1 MWNLLKRQSN
11 GSDSGTDGRM
21 TSIRVYL
28 LAIVTSMGAFLFGYD
43 MAFIG
48 TSIELNS
55 FKKDFGLEHASKA
68 VEDAFSA
75 NIVSLLQAGC
85 FFGSLIS
92 APLSDRFG
100 RKLALG
106 LAGLIFCVGSTMQ
119 VATLGREA
127 VMFVGRFVGGLAV
140 GAASMLVPL
149 YTAECSPPHIRGRLV
164 GIFEIGVQVGMCVGF
179 WINYAVDQTMAPS
192 TSQWLTPFAIQ
203 FIPGGLLII
212 GLLFLPESPRW
223 TARVRGKRLARQTL
237 SYLRGVPQTHP
248 SVDSELN
255 DIIAQLEDERENNP
269 GKGLWVEIKELTHPG
284 IRDRLFLG
292 FMIMIF
298 CQMAGSNAINHYS
311 PRIFRSI
318 GLTGSKTTLIST
330 GLYGIVRLVAVCI
343 AMYWTVDRFGRTRML
358 MWGSALMAFCM
369 WFIGAFVKLH
379 ATTNH
384 ADVKGH
390 TSAGSYA
397 AAVFIFVYAFGFCFS
412 WAGVPWIICSEIY
425 PLRVRSLGMAICTA
439 THWLLNFVIAR
450 SFPYMIRNIKFGT
463 YFLFA
468 SFLTLAIPF
477 VWLMV
482 PETKGLKLEE
492 VDDVFKNRT
501 FWGRRK
507 RQLPRGD
514 PADPCSVDA
523 EKADTDSVGDVKS
536 TRVKEVER
544 IDTLKRYWL
553 NTLPD

>member
-1 MWNLLKRQSN
+1 MRNLLDRRPGGP
-11 GSDSGTDGRM
+11 GSGNAGKVLT
-21 TSIRVYL
+21 IRVYF

-48 TSIELNS
+48 TSIELHS
-55 FKKDFGLEHASKA
+55 FKKDFGLEHASKSA
-68 VEDAFSA
+68 EDAFAA

-100 RKLALG
+100 RKLALA
-106 LAGLIFCVGSTMQ
+106 LAGLTFCVGTAMQ
-119 VATLGREA
+119 VASLRREA
-127 VMFVGRFVGGLAV
+127 VMFVGRFVCGLAV

-149 YTAECSPPHIRGRLV
+149 YTAECSPPQIRGRLV
-164 GIFEIGVQVGMCVGF
+164 GIFEIGVQVGMCIGF

-203 FIPGGLLII
+203 FVPGGLLTI

-223 TARVRGKRLARQTL
+223 IARVRGQSLARQSL
-237 SYLRGVPQTHP
+237 SYLRGLPETHP
-248 SVDSELN
+248 SVESELN
-255 DIIAQLEDERENNP
+255 DIIAQLEDERANNP

-292 FMIMIF
+292 FMIMVF
-298 CQMAGSNAINHYS
+298 FQMAGSNAINHYS

-318 GLTGSKTTLIST
+318 GLTGSKTALIST
-330 GLYGIVRLVAVCI
+330 GLYGVVRLVAVCI
-343 AMYWTVDRFGRTRML
+343 AMYWIVDRFGRTRML
-358 MWGSALMAFCM
+358 IYGTALMAFCM

-379 ATTNH
+379 ATTHH
-384 ADVKGH
+384 ADADGH
-390 TSAGSYA
+390 ISAGSYA
-397 AAVFIFVYAFGFCFS
+397 TAVFIFVYAVGFCFS

-425 PLRVRSLGMAICTA
+425 PLRVRSRCVAICAA

-450 SFPYMIRNIKFGT
+450 SVPYMIRNIKYGT
-463 YFLFA
+463 YFFFA
-468 SFLTLAIPF
+468 SCLTLAIPF
-477 VWLMV
+477 VGLMV

-492 VDDVFKNRT
+492 VDNVFQHRT
-501 FWGRRK
+501 FWGRQK
-507 RQLPRGD
+507 PELPHRTH
-514 PADPCSVDA
+514 AIPCSVDA
-523 EKADTDSVGDVKS
+523 EKAETGKVEDVKGAG
-536 TRVKEVER
+536 VKEVER
-544 IDTLKRYWL
+544 TDTLEKYWL

>member
-1 MWNLLKRQSN
+1 
-11 GSDSGTDGRM
+11 
-21 TSIRVYL
+21 
-28 LAIVTSMGAFLFGYD
+28 MGAFLFGYD

-48 TSIELNS
+48 TSIELHS
-55 FKKDFGLEHASKA
+55 FKQEFGLEHASKS
-68 VEDAFSA
+68 VEDAFAA

-100 RKLALG
+100 RKLALA
-106 LAGLIFCVGSTMQ
+106 LAGLIFCVGTAMQ
-119 VATLGREA
+119 VASLGREA
-127 VMFVGRFVGGLAV
+127 VMFVGRFVCGLVSRTQLGLEKHICVNYTDCAMQAV

-149 YTAECSPPHIRGRLV
+149 YTAECSPPQIRGRLV
-164 GIFEIGVQVGMCVGF
+164 GIFEIGVQVGMCIGF

-203 FIPGGLLII
+203 FVPGGLLII

-223 TARVRGKRLARQTL
+223 IARVWGQNLAKQSL
-237 SYLRGVPQTHP
+237 SYLRGLPETHP
-248 SVDSELN
+248 SVESELN
-255 DIIAQLEDERENNP
+255 DIIAQLEDERANNP

-292 FMIMIF
+292 FMIMVF
-298 CQMAGSNAINHYS
+298 FQMAGSNAINHYS

-318 GLTGSKTTLIST
+318 GLTGSKTALIST
-330 GLYGIVRLVAVCI
+330 GLYGVVRLVAVCI
-343 AMYWTVDRFGRTRML
+343 AMYWIVDRFGRTRML
-358 MWGSALMAFCM
+358 IYGTALMAFCM

-379 ATTNH
+379 ATTHH
-384 ADVKGH
+384 ADADGH
-390 TSAGSYA
+390 ISVGSYA
-397 AAVFIFVYAFGFCFS
+397 TAVFIFVYAVGFCFS

-425 PLRVRSLGMAICTA
+425 PLRVRSLCVAICAA

-450 SFPYMIRNIKFGT
+450 SVPYMIRNIKYGT

-468 SFLTLAIPF
+468 SCLTLAIPF

-482 PETKGLKLEE
+482 PETKGLRLEE
-492 VDDVFKNRT
+492 VDNVFQNRT
-501 FWGRRK
+501 FWGRQKPQPPHRNHAISC
-507 RQLPRGD
+507 P
-514 PADPCSVDA
+514 VHA
-523 EKADTDSVGDVKS
+523 EKAETGGVEDVKGAG
-536 TRVKEVER
+536 VKELER
-544 IDTLKRYWL
+544 IDTLEKYWL

>member
-1 MWNLLKRQSN
+1 MRNLLERRPG
-11 GSDSGTDGRM
+11 GSSAGDAGNVFT
-21 TSIRVYL
+21 IRVYF

-48 TSIELNS
+48 TLIELHS
-55 FKKDFGLEHASKA
+55 FKKDFGLEHASKS
-68 VEDAFSA
+68 VEDAFAA

-92 APLSDRFG
+92 APLSDRLG
-100 RKLALG
+100 RKLALA
-106 LAGLIFCVGSTMQ
+106 LAGLTFCVGTTMQ
-119 VATLGREA
+119 VASLGREA
-127 VMFVGRFVGGLAV
+127 VMFVGRFVCGLAV

-149 YTAECSPPHIRGRLV
+149 YTAECSPPQIRGRLV
-164 GIFEIGVQVGMCVGF
+164 GIFEIGVQVGMCIGF

-203 FIPGGLLII
+203 FVPGGLLII

-223 TARVRGKRLARQTL
+223 IARVRGQRFARQSL
-237 SYLRGVPQTHP
+237 SYLRGLPETHP
-248 SVDSELN
+248 SVESELN
-255 DIIAQLEDERENNP
+255 DIIAQIEDERANNP

-292 FMIMIF
+292 FMIMVF
-298 CQMAGSNAINHYS
+298 FQMAGSNAINHYS

-343 AMYWTVDRFGRTRML
+343 AMYWIVDRLGRTRML
-358 MWGSALMAFCM
+358 IWGSALMAFCI
-369 WFIGAFVKLH
+369 WFIGPFVKLH

-384 ADVKGH
+384 AAAEGH
-390 TSAGSYA
+390 ISAGSYA
-397 AAVFIFVYAFGFCFS
+397 AAVFIFVYAVGFCFS

-425 PLRVRSLGMAICTA
+425 PLRGRSLCVAICTA

-450 SFPYMIRNIKFGT
+450 SVPYMIRNIKYGT
-463 YFLFA
+463 YFFFA

-482 PETKGLKLEE
+482 PETKELKLEE
-492 VDDVFKNRT
+492 VDGVFQNRT
-501 FWGRRK
+501 FWGRQK
-507 RQLPRGD
+507 SQLPRRDRAYPG
-514 PADPCSVDA
+514 SVDA
-523 EKADTDSVGDVKS
+523 GKAETGRVEDV
-536 TRVKEVER
+536 RGAGVKEVER
-544 IDTLKRYWL
+544 VDTLKKYWL

>member
-1 MWNLLKRQSN
+1 MRNLLKRQSG
-11 GSDSGTDGRM
+11 GSGSGTAGKM
-21 TSIRVYL
+21 ITLRVYF

-48 TSIELNS
+48 TSIELHS
-55 FKKDFGLEHASKA
+55 FKKDFGLEHASRS
-68 VEDAFSA
+68 VEDVFAA

-85 FFGSLIS
+85 FFGSLVS

-100 RKLALG
+100 RKLSLG

-119 VATLGREA
+119 VVSLGRED
-127 VMFVGRFVGGLAV
+127 VMFAGRFVSGLAV

-149 YTAECSPPHIRGRLV
+149 YMAECSPPQIRGRLV

-179 WINYAVDQTMAPS
+179 WINYAVDETMLRS

-203 FIPGGLLII
+203 FVPGGLLII

-223 TARVRGKRLARQTL
+223 TARARGQRLARQTL
-237 SYLRGVPQTHP
+237 SYLRGLPETHP
-248 SVDSELN
+248 SVESELN
-255 DIIAQLEDERENNP
+255 DIIAQLEDERANKP
-269 GKGLWVEIKELTHPG
+269 GKGLWVEIKELAQPG
-284 IRDRLFLG
+284 IRERLFLG
-292 FMIMIF
+292 FMIMVF
-298 CQMAGSNAINHYS
+298 YQMAGSNAINHYS

-318 GLTGSKTTLIST
+318 GMTGSNVTLIPM
-330 GLYGIVRLVAVCI
+330 GLYGVVRLVAVCI
-343 AMYWTVDRFGRTRML
+343 AMYWTVDCFGRTRML
-358 MWGSALMAFCM
+358 ILGSALMAVCM

-384 ADVKGH
+384 ADDTGPI
-390 TSAGSYA
+390 SAGSYA
-397 AAVFIFVYAFGFCFS
+397 AAVFIFVYAVGFCFS

-425 PLRVRSLGMAICTA
+425 PLRVRSLCVAICTA

-450 SFPYMIRNIKFGT
+450 STPYMIRNIKYGT
-463 YFLFA
+463 YIFFA

-492 VDDVFKNRT
+492 VDDVFRHRT
-501 FWGRRK
+501 FWGRQRH
-507 RQLPRGD
+507 QLSGGHHAYP
-514 PADPCSVDA
+514 PSVDA
-523 EKADTDSVGDVKS
+523 ERAETE
-536 TRVKEVER
+536 RVEDARSAGFNEVER

>member
-1 MWNLLKRQSN
+1 MPTPTMWNLLERQSN

-28 LAIVTSMGAFLFGYD
+28 LAIVTSMGAFLFGHRSMGAGILTIYR
-43 MAFIG
+43 
-48 TSIELNS
+48 
-55 FKKDFGLEHASKA
+55 DFGLEHASKA

-106 LAGLIFCVGSTMQ
+106 LAGLIFCVGSTLQ

-164 GIFEIGVQVGMCVGF
+164 GIFEIGVQVGMCIGF
-179 WINYAVDQTMAPS
+179 WINYAVGQTMAPS

-237 SYLRGVPQTHP
+237 SYLRGLPESHP
-248 SVDSELN
+248 SVESELN
-255 DIIAQLEDERENNP
+255 DIITQLEDERADNP
-269 GKGLWVEIKELTHPG
+269 GKRLWIEIKELTHPG
-284 IRDRLFLG
+284 IRARLFLG
-292 FMIMIF
+292 FMIMVF

-311 PRIFRSI
+311 PLIFRSI
-318 GLTGSKTTLIST
+318 GLTGRKTTLIST
-330 GLYGIVRLVAVCI
+330 GLYGVVRLVAVCI
-343 AMYWTVDRFGRTRML
+343 A
-358 MWGSALMAFCM
+358 
-369 WFIGAFVKLH
+369 I
-379 ATTNH
+379 
-384 ADVKGH
+384 
-390 TSAGSYA
+390 
-397 AAVFIFVYAFGFCFS
+397 
-412 WAGVPWIICSEIY
+412 
-425 PLRVRSLGMAICTA
+425 
-439 THWLLNFVIAR
+439 
-450 SFPYMIRNIKFGT
+450 
-463 YFLFA
+463 
-468 SFLTLAIPF
+468 FLTLAIPF

-482 PETKGLKLEE
+482 PETKELKLEE
-492 VDDVFKNRT
+492 VDGVFRNRT
-501 FWGRRK
+501 SWGRREP
-507 RQLPRGD
+507 QLPCGD
-514 PADPCSVDA
+514 HADPCSLDA
-523 EKADTDSVGDVKS
+523 ERGKTERVRDVKS
-536 TRVKEVER
+536 AGVKEVEK